1 MHLRK
6 DSLLSLATA
15 LLAAATFSPSPV
27 GAQQLAQPAAQPITQ
42 PVASQGAAP
51 TALSDTQRVA
61 AWNRDLN
68 TLVTE
73 LERLHPKPYF
83 QRPKERFLQDLAEIR
98 RAVPNAD
105 DTQLA
110 LHIQRLVASLGDGH
124 TAVGLDAQALGLKRL
139 PLSPYVFDDGV
150 FIRDAD
156 ASLVDLIGA
165 RILSVGSLPID
176 SVMQRLR
183 AYVAFETE
191 AWGLERLPSQLV
203 VAQLLREIGAA
214 SSADSVTLEVVA
226 SDGRRRS
233 VVIATMPFSAEV
245 KWSLLS
251 VVPLDSLPLFRRRS
265 TSNYWFE
272 YLERERTMVIGYNR
286 AANDTT
292 NPLEAFGERLDEE
305 LKRRDVARIVVDF
318 RLNAGGNSSLFRAID
333 RPIAAHKRA
342 HPRTQLVGII
352 GRRTFSSGLWNAIA
366 FQRDAGATLYGESA
380 GGKPNHFGEVRQ
392 FTLPHSRI
400 RVQHS
405 TREWRLVRDADPPA
419 LLPDIAVPVLASDHF
434 ALRDAVMLRIL
445 GAPR

>member
-1 MHLRK
+1 MRLRHHC
-6 DSLLSLATA
+6 LLSLAA
-15 LLAAATFSPSPV
+15 ASLAAATFSPSPV
-27 GAQQLAQPAAQPITQ
+27 VAQQLAQPAT
-42 PVASQGAAP
+42 SQAAP
-51 TALSDTQRVA
+51 PAALSDTLRVA

-68 TLVTE
+68 TLVSE

-83 QRPKERFLQDLAEIR
+83 QRPKDQFLHELAEIR
-98 RAVPNAD
+98 ESVPRAD

-110 LHIQRLVASLGDGH
+110 LRVQRLIASLGDGH
-124 TAVGLDAQALGLKRL
+124 TTASPDALALGFKRL
-139 PLSPYVFDDGV
+139 PISPYLFDDGV

-165 RILSVGSLPID
+165 RILLVGPLPID
-176 SVMQRLR
+176 SVIGRLR
-183 AYVAFETE
+183 AYVPFETE
-191 AWGLERLPSQLV
+191 AWGLDRLPTQLV

-226 SDGRRRS
+226 SDGRRRR
-233 VVIATMPFSAEV
+233 VDVATMPFSAEV
-245 KWSLLS
+245 RWSLLS

-292 NPLEAFGERLDEE
+292 NPLEAFGERLEQE

-366 FQRDAGATLYGESA
+366 FQRDAGATLFGESA

-405 TREWRLVRDADPPA
+405 TREWRLVRDADPPT
-419 LLPDIAVPVLASDHF
+419 LMPDVAVPVLASDHF
-434 ALRDAVMLRIL
+434 ALRDAVLLRIL